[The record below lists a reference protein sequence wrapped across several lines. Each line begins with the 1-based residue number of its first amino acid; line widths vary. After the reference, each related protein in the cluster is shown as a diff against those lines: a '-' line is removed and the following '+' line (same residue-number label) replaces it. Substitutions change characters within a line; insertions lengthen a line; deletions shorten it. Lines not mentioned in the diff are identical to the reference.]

1 MIAPALHRGCAPIS
15 AASTPAIWQ
24 NSTIESKGEGAMG
37 LFDGLLSSFGDGEA
51 EKVVGAFLDQHGGI
65 EGVAAQFEKQ
75 GLGGTVESWLGD
87 AANPAVT
94 GDQIHQAFGAE
105 GLAAIARLTGMSTQD
120 VAQKLADHLPAAA
133 AQRQGGAAAKPA
145 GDADAEDG
153 NSDSDDS
160 DRNDSDNDDS
170 DDGGGSQDDRDDD
183 ASS

>member
-1 MIAPALHRGCAPIS
+1 
-15 AASTPAIWQ
+15 
-24 NSTIESKGEGAMG
+24 MG

-94 GDQIHQAFGAE
+94 GDQIHQVFGAE
-105 GLAAIARLTGMSTQD
+105 GLAAISRLTGMSTQD
-120 VAQKLADHLPAAA
+120 VAQKLADHLPGAV
-133 AQRQGGAAAKPA
+133 AQRQGAAEKPA

-160 DRNDSDNDDS
+160 DANDS
-170 DDGGGSQDDRDDD
+170 DDGGGSRDDSDDD